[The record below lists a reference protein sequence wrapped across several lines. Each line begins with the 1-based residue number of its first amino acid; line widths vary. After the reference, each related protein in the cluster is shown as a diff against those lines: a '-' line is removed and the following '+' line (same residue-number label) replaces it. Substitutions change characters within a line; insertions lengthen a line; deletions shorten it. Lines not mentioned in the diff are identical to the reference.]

1 MKQQIALLCTPRHNI
16 VAQIWPNDHNNIK
29 HPQMMHEKFDHL
41 ANNTQHV
48 TTGWPNACN
57 MLRPTML
64 EYIAL
69 NVAMIWVGL

>member
-1 MKQQIALLCTPRHNI
+1 MKQQIALLCMPRRNI
-16 VAQIWPNDHNNIK
+16 VAEIWPNDHNNIK

-48 TTGWPNACN
+48 TTVWPNACN